1 MEYVYIALLLLCS
14 AFCSGT
20 ELAYTSLNKLKLHKE
35 NEKPTATQKLVAY
48 IYNHYDN
55 ALSTILIGNN
65 LVNIAAS
72 VFATTFFM
80 RIFGRYGNLLTIVI
94 LTPALLIF
102 SVIFLL
108 VLLLL
113 RVKRKYEVTL

>member
-14 AFCSGT
+14 ALCSGT

-65 LVNIAAS
+65 LVNIAATS
-72 VFATTFFM
+72 VATVIALHLAKTLSLSED
-80 RIFGRYGNLLTIVI
+80 IFYFCIKNQL
-94 LTPALLIF
+94 
-102 SVIFLL
+102 
-108 VLLLL
+108 
-113 RVKRKYEVTL
+113 